1 MKAET
6 WHILSRALDTFDKVH
21 SNVSSKL
28 KLQDPDIQQSV
39 NFRKEIVT
47 WRAVLRSSKYLSSP
61 NYSSVPKNKGLKV
74 L

>member
-6 WHILSRALDTFDKVH
+6 WRILSRALDTFEEVY

-39 NFRKEIVT
+39 NFQKEIVT
-47 WRAVLRSSKYLSSP
+47 CRAVLRSPNCSSSP
-61 NYSSVPKNKGLKV
+61 YYSSVPKNKGLKV